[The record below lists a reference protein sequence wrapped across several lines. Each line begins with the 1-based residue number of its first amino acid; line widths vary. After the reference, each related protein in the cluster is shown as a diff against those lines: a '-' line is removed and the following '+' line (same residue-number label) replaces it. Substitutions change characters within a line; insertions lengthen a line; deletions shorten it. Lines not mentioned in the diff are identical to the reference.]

1 MRIAAAPIS
10 WGVCEV
16 PGWGY
21 QLDPAQVLTEMVE
34 LGITA
39 TEFGPQGWLPEEP
52 AARAEAIGEYGLQAV
67 GAFVP
72 LVLHDPAHDPVPEV
86 ERELD
91 SFEATGGDV
100 LVVAAD
106 SGLDGYD
113 ERPDLD
119 DAGWQTLL
127 TNLDRVTAAANA
139 RGIRVALHPHV
150 GTMIENREEVERVL
164 AGCEVPLC
172 LDTGHL
178 LIGGTNPTELVD
190 AHTSRIEHVHVKD
203 VRIDLAEQ
211 VQTGALAYTEA
222 VRQGIYVPLGQGD
235 VDFAHIVSRLNDA
248 GYDGWYVIEQD
259 TILASA
265 ADAAGSKSDVERS
278 ISFLHNIAS

>member
-21 QLDPAQVLTEMVE
+21 QLDPKDVLAEMVE

-52 AARAEAIGEYGLQAV
+52 AARAEAIGKYGLKAV

-72 LVLHDPAHDPVPEV
+72 LVLHNPGHDPVPEV
-86 ERELD
+86 ERELN
-91 SFEATGGDV
+91 SFEAAGGDV

-127 TNLDRVTAAANA
+127 TNLDRVTRTAND

-150 GTMIENREEVERVL
+150 GTMIEKREEVERVL
-164 AGCEVPLC
+164 EGSAVPLC

-178 LIGGTNPTELVD
+178 LIGGTNPTDLVD
-190 AHTSRIEHVHVKD
+190 EYTSRIEHVHVKD
-203 VRIDLAEQ
+203 VRRDLAEK
-211 VQTGALAYTEA
+211 VQTGELSYTDA

-235 VDFAHIVSRLNDA
+235 VDFGRIVTRLGDA

-265 ADAAGSKSDVERS
+265 ADAQGSKADVESS
-278 ISFLHNIAS
+278 ISFLQNIVS